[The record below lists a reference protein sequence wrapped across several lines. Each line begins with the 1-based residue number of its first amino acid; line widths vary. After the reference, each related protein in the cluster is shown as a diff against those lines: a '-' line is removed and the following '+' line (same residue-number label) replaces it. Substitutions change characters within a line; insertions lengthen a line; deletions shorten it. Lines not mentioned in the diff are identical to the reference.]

1 MEQQQRQ
8 RPAAGPAGRPR
19 LTREQ
24 WLARRRRKRL
34 RLIRN
39 WVLFLSACGAAV
51 GLMTGLI
58 LWVLPR
64 AGALLGGRQEFTAP
78 SYDLSGYV
86 CDPADPYLV
95 LVNNNL
101 PLAQTPAPTLAV
113 ADDATGQ
120 QLEQAAAAAYRA
132 MAAAAGEVGIQL
144 HLAEGYQTPEQ
155 AQQAFDARKQGYLDS
170 GMSDADADAR
180 AASIVPRPGCNES
193 VHRPGGVH
201 PGRRLRHDGLPALP
215 TPTLSAGCRP
225 TPLTTASSC
234 AGRRTARAATGMVFE
249 PWRWRYVGV
258 ENARAIAASGL
269 SLEEF
274 LAVSQLG

>member
-120 QLEQAAAAAYRA
+120 QLEQTAAAAYRA

-144 HLAEGYQTPEQ
+144 HLVEGYQTAE
-155 AQQAFDARKQGYLDS
+155 
-170 GMSDADADAR
+170 
-180 AASIVPRPGCNES
+180 
-193 VHRPGGVH
+193 
-201 PGRRLRHDGLPALP
+201 
-215 TPTLSAGCRP
+215 
-225 TPLTTASSC
+225 
-234 AGRRTARAATGMVFE
+234 
-249 PWRWRYVGV
+249 
-258 ENARAIAASGL
+258 
-269 SLEEF
+269 
-274 LAVSQLG
+274 